1 MLKYVYI
8 SEMFL
13 DEFYSPLVYFET
25 SQRDIVDDLGMSTV
39 YSSVY
44 Q

>member
-13 DEFYSPLVYFET
+13 DEFYSPLAYFET
-25 SQRDIVDDLGMSTV
+25 SRKDIVDELGVGSF
-39 YSSVY
+39 YSIVY